1 MSASI
6 RFLGFAVLAW
16 AGVRAASLGLL
27 PGTQSLA
34 PTAAAATI
42 PAPGAAVGRSEAAS
56 LGPMASPAGPP
67 PAYPPNAA
75 YGPYGP
81 YGPYAGFP
89 GFAPYP
95 GHAPQPYARPV
106 AIPFYYPVP
115 AVQPRAAAARTGSA
129 WDDIGPPIHQSNR
142 GWDVVDATADTR
154 LAGIGGDPMLRPP
167 QSSPIPGPAGAPTAA
182 RFDRMQLSAWA
193 LLRGSWGPGALA
205 TGGTLGGSQVGA
217 RLTYHFSPSLA
228 ASLRSSSSV
237 GGVRY
242 AEVAAG
248 VRWKPLA
255 NVPVALNLERRQA
268 LNRWGGRNA
277 FALFAEGGLYQT
289 PIFDL
294 ANLDL
299 YAQGGVVGLKS
310 RDLFFDAGATFT
322 RPLWKRFSAGVGV
335 WGGMQP
341 GLYRVDAGPRLSY
354 DVGRGIRVH
363 ADYRQRLAGEAMP
376 SSGPALTIA
385 GDF

>member
-1 MSASI
+1 MSASL
-6 RFLGFAVLAW
+6 RFLGLAVLAW
-16 AGVRAASLGLL
+16 AGVRAASLGLI
-27 PGTQSLA
+27 PGTKDLA
-34 PTAAAATI
+34 PPAEAAT
-42 PAPGAAVGRSEAAS
+42 APIAAVARTELPPPPPSMPPGPAAS
-56 LGPMASPAGPP
+56 PYAAYGYGGYGGY
-67 PAYPPNAA
+67 PAYPA
-75 YGPYGP
+75 Y
-81 YGPYAGFP
+81 
-89 GFAPYP
+89 
-95 GHAPQPYARPV
+95 PQPV
-106 AIPFYYPVP
+106 AVHYYYPVP
-115 AVQPRAAAARTGSA
+115 AALPRGMRSETQARHSGWDEVMPTPRPLFDGWGVAERPPDTKLAAATIETRSA
-129 WDDIGPPIHQSNR
+129 P
-142 GWDVVDATADTR
+142 
-154 LAGIGGDPMLRPP
+154 LA
-167 QSSPIPGPAGAPTAA
+167 SSTIPGSAGAPVAK
-182 RFDRMQLSAWA
+182 RFDRLQLSAWA
-193 LLRGSWGPGALA
+193 MLRGSWGPGALA
-205 TGGTLGGSQVGA
+205 TGGTLGGSQAGA
-217 RLTYHFSPSLA
+217 RLTYHLSPAIA

-255 NVPVALNLERRQA
+255 DIPVALNLERRVA

-289 PIFDL
+289 PVLGI

-310 RDLFFDAGATFT
+310 RDLFFDAGAAFT
-322 RPLWKRFSAGVGV
+322 RPVWKRFSAGLGL

-341 GLYRVDAGPRLSY
+341 GLYRVDAGPRLTY

>member
-16 AGVRAASLGLL
+16 AGVRAASLGLI
-27 PGTQSLA
+27 PGTEGLA
-34 PTAAAATI
+34 PPAEAATRPPMPLADNGFTPPAPAMAPAGAPAAA
-42 PAPGAAVGRSEAAS
+42 PS
-56 LGPMASPAGPP
+56 L
-67 PAYPPNAA
+67 
-75 YGPYGP
+75 
-81 YGPYAGFP
+81 YGPYA
-89 GFAPYP
+89 AYP
-95 GHAPQPYARPV
+95 AYPAYPQPV
-106 AIPFYYPVP
+106 AVPYYYPLP
-115 AVQPRAAAARTGSA
+115 AAMPRAAAPRPQPSA
-129 WDDIGPPIHQSNR
+129 WDGVVPTPRPLYDGWGVAEPPR
-142 GWDVVDATADTR
+142 ETR
-154 LAGIGGDPMLRPP
+154 LAATGIEARPP
-167 QSSPIPGPAGAPTAA
+167 APAATSTVPGPASAPAA
-182 RFDRMQLSAWA
+182 KRFDRLQLSAWA
-193 LLRGSWGPGALA
+193 LLRGSAGPGNLA

-217 RLTYHFSPSLA
+217 RLMYHFSPSLA

-248 VRWKPLA
+248 VRWKPLPS
-255 NVPVALNLERRQA
+255 VPVALNFERRQA

-289 PIFDL
+289 PMFGL

-310 RDLFFDAGATFT
+310 RDLFIDGAATFT
-322 RPLWKRFSAGVGV
+322 RPVWKNWSAGFGV
-335 WGGMQP
+335 WGGAQP
-341 GLYRVDAGPRLSY
+341 GLYRVDAGPRVSM
-354 DVGRGIRVH
+354 DVGRGIRLH
-363 ADYRQRLAGEAMP
+363 ADYRQRLAGEAAP

>member
-6 RFLGFAVLAW
+6 RFLGVAVLAW
-16 AGVRAASLGLL
+16 AGVRAASLGLV
-27 PGTQSLA
+27 PGLDGMAPVARAATTAGAQQRQAAAAAQSLPA
-34 PTAAAATI
+34 PGASSLPSTAYPPYPPQPGHGAYPLYPPYPPYAYPQPVAVPYYYALPASLPAPRTRRGRPSGWDEVEPTPAPLFEGWGLADPKAGERYAAATI
-42 PAPGAAVGRSEAAS
+42 EPAPGPVTAPAA
-56 LGPMASPAGPP
+56 
-67 PAYPPNAA
+67 
-75 YGPYGP
+75 
-81 YGPYAGFP
+81 
-89 GFAPYP
+89 
-95 GHAPQPYARPV
+95 
-106 AIPFYYPVP
+106 
-115 AVQPRAAAARTGSA
+115 
-129 WDDIGPPIHQSNR
+129 
-142 GWDVVDATADTR
+142 
-154 LAGIGGDPMLRPP
+154 
-167 QSSPIPGPAGAPTAA
+167 PGPAGAPLAKK
-182 RFDRMQLSAWA
+182 FDRLQLSAWA

-217 RLTYHFSPSLA
+217 RLTYHFTPALA

-255 NVPVALNLERRQA
+255 SVPVAVNFERRQA

-289 PIFDL
+289 PMFGL

-299 YAQGGVVGLKS
+299 YAQGGVVGIKS
-310 RDLFFDAGATFT
+310 RDLFFDGAATFT
-322 RPLWKRFSAGVGV
+322 RPVWKRFSAGVGV